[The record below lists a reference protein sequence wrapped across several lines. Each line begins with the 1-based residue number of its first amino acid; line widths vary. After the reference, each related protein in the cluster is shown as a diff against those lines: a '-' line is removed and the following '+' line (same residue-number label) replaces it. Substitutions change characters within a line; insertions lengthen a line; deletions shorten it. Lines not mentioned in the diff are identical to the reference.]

1 MTKSTLKRHDIVV
14 RAAEPADL
22 EVLADIMNG
31 ADYRF
36 GTMRLPHESRDATRR
51 RLFERHGQNVL
62 VAGIESEVV
71 GLASLIRLGD
81 RRAHV
86 GLIGMGVRDGW
97 SGRGVG
103 TALMT
108 ELIDLADNWL
118 GLVRL
123 ELEVYAD
130 NLPGIALYRKF
141 GFRDEGVRPAAAIR
155 YGAYADT
162 QMMGRVRAPLPLPGE
177 ASIDP

>member
-1 MTKSTLKRHDIVV
+1 MTSSKSERHEIGV
-14 RAAEPADL
+14 RAAEPSDL
-22 EVLADIMNG
+22 DALADIMNG
-31 ADYRF
+31 HDYRF
-36 GTMRLPHESRDATRR
+36 GTMRLPHESREAARS
-51 RLFERHGQNVL
+51 RLFERPGQTSL
-62 VAGIESEVV
+62 VAEIESEIV
-71 GLASLIRLGD
+71 GLASLVRLSD

-103 TALMT
+103 TALLS

-123 ELEVYAD
+123 ELDVYAD
-130 NLPGIALYRKF
+130 NGPGIALYRKF

-155 YGAYADT
+155 DGAYADML
-162 QMMGRVRAPLPLPGE
+162 MMGRLRPPSPLPGDG
-177 ASIDP
+177 IVDP